1 MILNKIIKK
10 MKGQN
15 NNSFLKREFWFDR
28 TPEFFNFNF
37 QILTYFI
44 DGIFVLYSILSVPL
58 YIFYHLFGD
67 LFINDEQL
75 ESREE
80 ILRINDSSLLWNLF
94 NLFIPIGLLLFS
106 LQLIKVQTFSFYSI
120 FMGIQKLFILAY
132 FMNCNL
138 TLIPHRSSFIYK
150 IFNLMIILSYS
161 LYLIYSIRYYFKKKK
176 ASNNNIVDKEDRYGK
191 YSINVNEQPVPV
203 DTLVHEVQLRMD
215 MAKIKFNSIMIK
227 LKLHKIFKRLLY
239 QPKDFYFMNKSKE
252 QERENE
258 NIIRNIKGIKKT
270 TNTNKFSDT
279 QSQNSDNI
287 STTNASSIDNNYS
300 RLDDDE
306 SEPLTK

>member
-80 ILRINDSSLLWNLF
+80 VLRINDSSLLWNLF

-203 DTLVHEVQLRMD
+203 DALVHEVQLRMD

>member
-80 ILRINDSSLLWNLF
+80 IFRINDSSLLWNLF

>member
-10 MKGQN
+10 MKDQN
-15 NNSFLKREFWFDR
+15 NNSFLKREIWFDR

-80 ILRINDSSLLWNLF
+80 VLRINDSSLLWNLF

-203 DTLVHEVQLRMD
+203 DALVHEVQLRMD